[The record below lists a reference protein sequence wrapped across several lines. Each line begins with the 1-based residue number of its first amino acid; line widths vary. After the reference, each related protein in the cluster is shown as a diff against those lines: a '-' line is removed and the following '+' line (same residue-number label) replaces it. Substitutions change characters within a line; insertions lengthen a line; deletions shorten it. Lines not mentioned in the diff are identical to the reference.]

1 MRRLGYRALA
11 LLTVAS
17 VLLLSPGRAA
27 EQPETEFDGYLVRLS
42 DPREW
47 NGPVLLSAGTCEEVS
62 DGLYRV
68 EDLETAQA
76 MDQLGMAEYY
86 EPNYRL
92 ELLESGSYMPA
103 QWNLLTVHAQTAWEH
118 TDGQG
123 AYDMRGT
130 GVTVAVI
137 DSGVYR
143 EHPDFKQ
150 EHILDYYDLA
160 GTDDGVDVWHGTF
173 VAGVIAAQVNNAL
186 GVDGVAPDVT
196 ILPICVTKNGG
207 SDTALLIQ
215 AIDYAVKQGVDVINL
230 SIGGKYGNESLKKAC
245 QDAVDAGILVIA
257 AAGNYKSGE
266 TKSSACYMYPAS
278 YDGVVSVSACKQD
291 GETVSFDSSYS
302 HFNDR
307 VTVAAPGTG
316 VQSLYLDGGTA
327 TKQGTSFAAPVVT
340 AMAAMA
346 KQRSRAIAPETF
358 AALLCGSAVDLGEA
372 GYDLYYGFGLA
383 DIAAFAGAL
392 DRSYSVTYRLGAE
405 DAAFAPGAQVPRAY
419 ALGPEDIP
427 LPEPVRPGYRF
438 LGWYET
444 EDASGTP
451 VGELPAGC
459 VGDKTYYAA
468 WSDVSTRYFAQYASD
483 GRLLAVEQLPQGT
496 DRIADVEVEI
506 RDGAVL
512 GSLFW
517 VDETGAPLREAE
529 YALLNGTRTPES

>member
-302 HFNDR
+302 YFNDR

-346 KQRSRAIAPETF
+346 KQRSRGDRPGDVCSAALRQRCRSGRGGLRPVLWFWTGGHRSLRRGAGPKLFRHLSPGRGGCGVCAGRAGSPGVCPGAGGYPPAGAGPAGVPLFGLVRDGGRFRYACWGAPGRLCGGQD
-358 AALLCGSAVDLGEA
+358 LLCGMERCLHPLFRTVCFRWAAA
-372 GYDLYYGFGLA
+372 GGRT
-383 DIAAFAGAL
+383 AAAG
-392 DRSYSVTYRLGAE
+392 DRPHCGRGGG
-405 DAAFAPGAQVPRAY
+405 DPGRGRA
-419 ALGPEDIP
+419 GQP
-427 LPEPVRPGYRF
+427 
-438 LGWYET
+438 
-444 EDASGTP
+444 
-451 VGELPAGC
+451 
-459 VGDKTYYAA
+459 
-468 WSDVSTRYFAQYASD
+468 
-483 GRLLAVEQLPQGT
+483 
-496 DRIADVEVEI
+496 
-506 RDGAVL
+506 VL
-512 GSLFW
+512 G
-517 VDETGAPLREAE
+517 G
-529 YALLNGTRTPES
+529 

>member
-302 HFNDR
+302 YFNDR

-383 DIAAFAGAL
+383 DIAAFAGRWTEAIPSPIAWARRMRRL
-392 DRSYSVTYRLGAE
+392 RRARRFPGRMPWGRRISPCRSRSGRGT
-405 DAAFAPGAQVPRAY
+405 AFWAGTRRRT
-419 ALGPEDIP
+419 L
-427 LPEPVRPGYRF
+427 PVR
-438 LGWYET
+438 L
-444 EDASGTP
+444 
-451 VGELPAGC
+451 
-459 VGDKTYYAA
+459 
-468 WSDVSTRYFAQYASD
+468 
-483 GRLLAVEQLPQGT
+483 
-496 DRIADVEVEI
+496 
-506 RDGAVL
+506 L
-512 GSLFW
+512 GSSRPAVW
-517 VDETGAPLREAE
+517 
-529 YALLNGTRTPES
+529 GTRPIMRHGAMSPPAISHSMLPMGGCWR

>member
-302 HFNDR
+302 YFNDR

-346 KQRSRAIAPETF
+346 NSAAGRSPRRRLQRALRQALSIWARRATT
-358 AALLCGSAVDLGEA
+358 CT
-372 GYDLYYGFGLA
+372 YGFGLA

-419 ALGPEDIP
+419 ALGPG
-427 LPEPVRPGYRF
+427 GY
-438 LGWYET
+438 
-444 EDASGTP
+444 P
-451 VGELPAGC
+451 PAGAGPAG
-459 VGDKTYYAA
+459 VPLFGLVRDGGRFRYACWGA
-468 WSDVSTRYFAQYASD
+468 P
-483 GRLLAVEQLPQGT
+483 GRLCGGQDLLCGMERCLHPLFRTVCFRWAAAGGRT
-496 DRIADVEVEI
+496 AAAGDRPHCGRGGGDPGRGRA
-506 RDGAVL
+506 GQPVL
-512 GSLFW
+512 G
-517 VDETGAPLREAE
+517 G
-529 YALLNGTRTPES
+529 